1 MIHRQATIPLVQTNR
16 KQGFTPWRDARKL
29 IRMNMNLKT
38 NTTNT
43 TIMKTSQQRLMLLLL
58 AAALVTL
65 FSASC
70 RNTVRGA
77 GRDVENVGN
86 HIERA
91 TH

>member
-1 MIHRQATIPLVQTNR
+1 
-16 KQGFTPWRDARKL
+16 
-29 IRMNMNLKT
+29 MNLKT

-58 AAALVTL
+58 AAALVSL

-77 GRDVENVGN
+77 GRDVENAAIILN
-86 HIERA
+86 ERR
-91 TH
+91 TKRPLR